1 MSKALFKKFKI
12 YFFSF
17 MLYCFIGWIYEVIL
31 EFSYGNGFVNRGFL
45 HGPYLPVYGF
55 GALLVLFSIR
65 HFSKKDIR
73 LGKILITP
81 FLTFIL
87 IFLLTSVVEYIAGTI
102 LDVFFDKKLWD
113 YTDEF
118 LNINGLVCL
127 SASLRF
133 ATGGTIFLYLLQPL
147 FEKALSKIKEKN
159 LNLIF
164 YIVITLF
171 LIDFVVFVAKLFL

>member
-147 FEKALSKIKEKN
+147 FEKFINKFPKILGNVLLFILLST
-159 LNLIF
+159 
-164 YIVITLF
+164 V
-171 LIDFVVFVAKLFL
+171 LIDFIVTIF

>member
-1 MSKALFKKFKI
+1 MSKTLFEKFKI

-65 HFSKKDIR
+65 NFSKKDIR
-73 LGKILITP
+73 LFKILITP

-102 LDVFFDKKLWD
+102 LDVFFNKRLWD
-113 YTDEF
+113 YTNEF

-147 FEKALSKIKEKN
+147 FEKFISKFPKILDNVLLFILLSTI
-159 LNLIF
+159 LTDFIITIF
-164 YIVITLF
+164 
-171 LIDFVVFVAKLFL
+171 